1 MAIHVLCYVSR
12 HLCVSCVWNSYY
24 NSTTSAESISKFGSG
39 LFLLVQV
46 VLLLDFVHGWN
57 ENWVAKDEQFWL
69 VACCCYFLYLLGLPL
84 VFFLYY
90 LYSFVAAGTWLCWLS
105 RLSVTL
111 PRSLSR
117 VSYFTGSLHLDMTA
131 DSTCFSLSS
140 RWFLFL
146 RLLLLPCTQRY
157 HHVACFSPFYWFC
170 ICLYYLIW
178 PETVAW

>member
-1 MAIHVLCYVSR
+1 MYFVMYPVI
-12 HLCVSCVWNSYY
+12 CVSAVFGIL
-24 NSTTSAESISKFGSG
+24 TTI
-39 LFLLVQV
+39 
-46 VLLLDFVHGWN
+46 LLLQNLYPSLALGCSFSFRLFCCWILCTDGMRTGSPRMSSSGW
-57 ENWVAKDEQFWL
+57 
-69 VACCCYFLYLLGLPL
+69 LLADAISYTCLGSHWC
-84 VFFLYY
+84 FFLYY
-90 LYSFVAAGTWLCWLS
+90 LCSFVAAGTWLCWLS

-111 PRSLSR
+111 PRSVSR

-131 DSTCFSLSS
+131 DSTCSSLSS